1 MRLSLRFRMILVSN
15 KYSIIDALFLTLW
28 LNCNCFEGNESY
40 VEGKRVEDYLLKQ
53 FYYEFQVLK
62 ER

>member
-1 MRLSLRFRMILVSN
+1 MTLVSD

-28 LNCNCFEGNESY
+28 LSCNYFEGNESY
-40 VEGKRVEDYLLKQ
+40 VEGKRVEDYLLKR